1 MERVI
6 IIETIDEIEDA
17 ARQFLE
23 QSEGSNIIALYGEM
37 GAGKTT
43 LTKAICKVLGVEES
57 VTSPTFTI
65 VNEYRTIGGES
76 VYHFDFYR
84 IEKLSEALDIGYEE
98 FMESGSICLI
108 EWPEKVEEILP
119 KETLRVKIESMEDGS
134 RRVVF

>member
-6 IIETIDEIEDA
+6 IIETINEIESA
-17 ARQFLE
+17 ARQFLK
-23 QSEGSNIIALYGEM
+23 QTTGSNIIALYGGM

-43 LTKAICKVLGVEES
+43 FTKAICKVLGVEES

-65 VNEYRTIGGES
+65 VNEYRTVEGES

-134 RRVVF
+134 RRVLF